1 MGQARVLYFCLLVL
15 ARNNYVS
22 CKLGSLRS
30 EREPETRVDHMKLQD
45 SQAELHRF
53 LFSEESFM
61 SMPKPTAAPTQPP
74 TAAPTLPPTAAPTQ
88 PPTAAPTLP
97 PTTAPTQPPTTAP
110 TQLLHPQTTPSKCS
124 TTPSITALEYLGAG
138 YNIFEGNP
146 RGSRTSELDPGFR
159 RAVIK
164 LVAVEEALTLNNE
177 FAVPKGTELRY
188 TTACQ
193 FESKST
199 EVSTTAQYQNELSLE
214 STVTRQ
220 TSASFNLFGFK
231 FGTESYFSMS
241 EKYRSF
247 AKQRSEAQTT
257 TFQTR
262 AFCTEFEARLQ
273 RFYEHEP
280 TDAFHRALATLPNK
294 FDKKNETQREL
305 FGNFLDEY
313 GTHYVN
319 YVVLGAKQLYSLEMQ
334 SRNVLLLREMSI
346 DVSKSTSSK
355 TLFGY
360 DKTTKVSA
368 GAAIPGTPISVN
380 VETDIT
386 VQAEG
391 AVGGSTAI
399 QETKEEKNLDEIKAR
414 TENFI
419 ETNVGG
425 TPPVDGQWQTWAA
438 TAKDRPMPIIYELTE
453 LSSLMREEVAEAFT
467 DYVAYYLENGRTT
480 DDRTINDALHY
491 GVAAPD
497 GQAISSYTNDAS
509 VNQRALTE
517 LLKRDT
523 SGDATGEDDFF
534 RYNVLWDGSDL
545 FGSALFLTLI
555 RDNISPNTQEDFSEL
570 GLVNDKFSPDALRIP
585 FAFSLEPGKATAA
598 IFGSK
603 VIDELA
609 SFSYLAADD
618 IPVNDMYR
626 AGVIHPQGYAT
637 NRIFASKP
645 SFHIRQENDQEFI
658 VEFSPPFK
666 ETPTFLAF
674 PLWFPIND
682 NYPESK
688 IDVSV
693 ATRSCDRMQ
702 CSLQV
707 GGREGE
713 SQFGAIAA
721 NQFLGFSFVSFDGAL
736 NNTDGI
742 VHGNVDIREAGDGY
756 VVTEPGNGAGKN
768 FTATALLTRKATDST
783 VIYTGGVLI
792 EFTNEF
798 QDIPSVTVTPQIGQE
813 QLSEFTMSTIVNGE
827 SEFSTSYILPVA
839 IVEHVTSSQVLIKTA
854 IISYEE
860 NQGEIKYIYKP
871 VPFSFVAVGPMA

>member
-1 MGQARVLYFCLLVL
+1 MGQARILFFCLFAL

-30 EREPETRVDHMKLQD
+30 EREPETRVDHMKVQD

-53 LFSEESFM
+53 LFREESFM
-61 SMPKPTAAPTQPP
+61 SMPKPTAAPTRPP
-74 TAAPTLPPTAAPTQ
+74 TAAPTKPPTAAPTRPPTAAPTQ
-88 PPTAAPTLP
+88 PPTAAPTQP
-97 PTTAPTQPPTTAP
+97 PTAAPTQPPTAAP
-110 TQLLHPQTTPSKCS
+110 TQPPHPQTTPSKGS

-159 RAVIK
+159 RGVIK
-164 LVAVEEALTLNNE
+164 LVAIEEALTLNNE

-199 EVSTTAQYQNELSLE
+199 EVSTTSQYQKELSLE

-220 TSASFNLFGFK
+220 TSASFNIFGLK
-231 FGTESYFSMS
+231 FGTDSYFSMS

-247 AKQRSEAQTT
+247 AKQRTEAQTT

-273 RFYEHEP
+273 RFYDHEP

-294 FDKKNETQREL
+294 FEKNNETQREL

-355 TLFGY
+355 TLFGF
-360 DKTTKVSA
+360 DKTAKVSA
-368 GAAIPGTPISVN
+368 GATIPGTPISVN

-386 VQAEG
+386 VQAEAG
-391 AVGGSTAI
+391 FSNSAAN
-399 QETKEEKNLDEIKAR
+399 QETEEEKNLDEIKAR

-453 LSSLMREEVAEAFT
+453 LSSLMLEEVAEAFA
-467 DYVAYYLENGRTT
+467 DYVEYYLENGRTT

-497 GQAISSYTNDAS
+497 GQAISSYTNDPTA
-509 VNQRALTE
+509 NQRALTE
-517 LLKRDT
+517 LVKSKEEFVEFNPVIVGNRTAD
-523 SGDATGEDDFF
+523 SFF

-545 FGSALFLTLI
+545 FGSALLLTLI
-555 RDNISPNTQEDFSEL
+555 RDNISPNQQEDLGEL
-570 GLVNDKFSPDALRIP
+570 GLVTDDFTPKGIRIP
-585 FAFSLEPGKATAA
+585 FGLSLDPGKATAA
-598 IFGSK
+598 IFGATG
-603 VIDELA
+603 VEDLT

-626 AGVIHPQGYAT
+626 VGVIHPQGYAT
-637 NRIFASKP
+637 NRIFKNKV
-645 SFHIRQENDQEFI
+645 SFSIRQRNDQEFV

-682 NYPESK
+682 NYPARR

-693 ATRSCDRMQ
+693 ATRSCSTTE

-707 GGREGE
+707 GGPGVDKL
-713 SQFGAIAA
+713 
-721 NQFLGFSFVSFDGAL
+721 LGFSFVSFDGAL

-742 VHGNVDIREAGDGY
+742 VHGNINIESVLGGRSFD
-756 VVTEPGNGAGKN
+756 VSEPMNGVGNN
-768 FTATALLTRKATDST
+768 FTAVSSIGRKQSLGPQNST
-783 VIYTGGVLI
+783 TFTGGILI
-792 EFTNEF
+792 TFANEF
-798 QDIPSVTVTPQIGQE
+798 QDIPSVTVTPQIDE
-813 QLSEFTMSTIVNGE
+813 AQLFQT
-827 SEFSTSYILPVA
+827 YLPLAAYGLPFAV
-839 IVEHVTSSQVLIKTA
+839 VEHVTTKQVLIKAALVTFQ
-854 IISYEE
+854 SDEYL
-860 NQGEIKYIYKP
+860 YTP
-871 VPFSFVAVGPMA
+871 VPFSFVAVGPMV